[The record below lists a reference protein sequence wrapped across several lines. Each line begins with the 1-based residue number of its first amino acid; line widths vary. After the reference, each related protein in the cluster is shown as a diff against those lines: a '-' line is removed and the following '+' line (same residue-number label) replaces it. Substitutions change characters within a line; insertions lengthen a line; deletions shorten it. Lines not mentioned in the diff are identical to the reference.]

1 MKIVAVVAT
10 CVLWCAAQTSAP
22 SSPASPAPVPSA
34 APAPSPAAS
43 QAPESESRSTPS
55 TSTPAP
61 ADSGV
66 SQTAPQA
73 DSPATPPPAP
83 ASPAPL
89 QTPPEA
95 ASPTSA
101 PPAETLT
108 SPPAKK
114 PGAASAGDAVPPA
127 KGPANLYVIGPLDV
141 LYVKV
146 WNQPNL
152 TGMVDL
158 QDDGMISMALI
169 GQLKADG
176 LTVDQLTKLISSKLE
191 DYFQSTEGE
200 VTVQLTKNN
209 SKKYYIMGQGA
220 GRQGAFPLNGKLTIS
235 EALANA
241 GGYQAFANIKKIY
254 LLRKSENYKTQ
265 HKFNLKD
272 VLAGKHME
280 DDIEVENGDRIVIP
294 E

>member
-1 MKIVAVVAT
+1 MKVWMKIVALVAAS
-10 CVLWCAAQTSAP
+10 VLCCTAQTSAP
-22 SSPASPAPVPSA
+22 SSAPPGG
-34 APAPSPAAS
+34 
-43 QAPESESRSTPS
+43 
-55 TSTPAP
+55 
-61 ADSGV
+61 SGV
-66 SQTAPQA
+66 SQTASQTEISVTSLPAQPNSAPPQA
-73 DSPATPPPAP
+73 Q
-83 ASPAPL
+83 
-89 QTPPEA
+89 QTVPEA

-101 PPAETLT
+101 PAAETILA

-114 PGAASAGDAVPPA
+114 PGAASAGDSAPPA
-127 KGPANLYVIGPLDV
+127 KGSANLYVIGPLDV

-152 TGMVDL
+152 TGMVDV

-169 GQLKADG
+169 GQLKAEG
-176 LTVDQLTKLISSKLE
+176 LTIDELTKLISSKLE
-191 DYFQSTEGE
+191 DFFQSTEGE

-241 GGYQAFANIKKIY
+241 GGYQTFANIKKIY

-280 DDIEVENGDRIVIP
+280 DDIEVENGDRIVVP